1 MRFIL
6 LCDGTAD
13 PDYDFADLQ
22 IALARIWTDFATR
35 IEFDGGTLGPF
46 LPSEKADYAAGA
58 LVSQSAYAVAKITY
72 PDKSEGHLVYL
83 TTALIKG
90 LRLQLMGYKGL
101 NWDFPDQST
110 GDQFFSET
118 QFEAYRE
125 LGFAIAESAMPTIE
139 KLLTHAATAAGLR
152 HAAE

>member
-1 MRFIL
+1 M
-6 LCDGTAD
+6 
-13 PDYDFADLQ
+13 
-22 IALARIWTDFATR
+22 
-35 IEFDGGTLGPF
+35 
-46 LPSEKADYAAGA
+46 
-58 LVSQSAYAVAKITY
+58 SQSAYAVAKITY

>member
-1 MRFIL
+1 M
-6 LCDGTAD
+6 
-13 PDYDFADLQ
+13 
-22 IALARIWTDFATR
+22 
-35 IEFDGGTLGPF
+35 
-46 LPSEKADYAAGA
+46 
-58 LVSQSAYAVAKITY
+58 SQSAYAVAKITY

-125 LGFAIAESAMPTIE
+125 LGFVIAESAMPTIE

>member
-1 MRFIL
+1 M
-6 LCDGTAD
+6 
-13 PDYDFADLQ
+13 
-22 IALARIWTDFATR
+22 
-35 IEFDGGTLGPF
+35 
-46 LPSEKADYAAGA
+46 
-58 LVSQSAYAVAKITY
+58 SQSAYAVAKITY

-125 LGFAIAESAMPTIE
+125 LGFAIAESA
-139 KLLTHAATAAGLR
+139 KRLLGSHSAVVTRVIDGAAAAR
-152 HAAE
+152 FNAYFAAILADFRRVLL